1 MSPMGM
7 TPQHLVPI
15 ASDPMSPPVPMIVTP
30 KGSISMPQPSPMLS
44 PTFDPTAYGVYPYP
58 ASTVQPLSD
67 VRVNNSVPTMLRSNY
82 CHQHYNY
89 AAHRHNSAVDAA
101 ADPNSSSPTKQ
112 LASSPTKS
120 ILIQN
125 LSSDATVQTLK
136 DHLRT
141 AGSVEQCEIPEDRKP
156 GRRKGYATASFR
168 TAEEAKRA
176 VALFDNTVF
185 MGVRIRV
192 RFDTDGSGDSGEV
205 NGGSDT
211 RRRRSEVERRTSAT
225 TSSTAT
231 SADNSGSGGKKDDKG
246 KGDGDSASKK
256 NLDKREPLVVNGS
269 SVGKKAT
276 KVTMKKTGA
285 VDYDGEYLI
294 ASIRPSIYATCTV
307 IGFTALLDHLAWYL
321 LMSDLLTDL
330 ASLSMTTS
338 NLRIT

>member
-1 MSPMGM
+1 
-7 TPQHLVPI
+7 
-15 ASDPMSPPVPMIVTP
+15 
-30 KGSISMPQPSPMLS
+30 
-44 PTFDPTAYGVYPYP
+44 
-58 ASTVQPLSD
+58 
-67 VRVNNSVPTMLRSNY
+67 MLRSNY

-246 KGDGDSASKK
+246 KGEGDSASKK

-294 ASIRPSIYATCTV
+294 ASIRPSIYATCTG